1 MHSLLK
7 NTRVTL
13 KQLEV
18 FNAVVSTKSV
28 SLAARRVGLAQ
39 PTISQLLAKMEGA
52 LGTQLLIRNRPAHF
66 ELTPAGEYWYRCS
79 TRILADMN
87 AISMGHDQQ
96 FADQRASMRFGTPPS
111 LRGRFLRYAA
121 EVAVNEAR
129 FSQFESVWALNS
141 DELVEKL
148 NLHQL
153 NCAVVSA
160 SSIEGSE
167 SSYNVT
173 PLFEERIA
181 WVVPMSVPDEV
192 VTETLLAG
200 LLTDQRYDAMT
211 RYVDTGAATPWYG
224 FSNKWYQSQLP
235 FAHPYFSCATHSAAI
250 EFVAAGLATCH
261 CPISLFMSLPPR
273 TTDGLRLYE
282 LQDISRTAVL
292 AMPRH
297 LLSLQPFV
305 IFRDRMVEYAA
316 ERLSVTQD
324 AEHMPDMVPLTAQS
338 MG

>member
-1 MHSLLK
+1 MHSLLS

-18 FNAVVSTKSV
+18 FNAVVSARSV

-39 PTISQLLAKMEGA
+39 PTISQLLAKMESA

-79 TRILADMN
+79 QRVLADMN
-87 AISMGHDQQ
+87 AISMGHDHQ
-96 FADQRASMRFGTPPS
+96 FSDQRASMRFGTPPS
-111 LRGRFLRYAA
+111 LRGKFLRYAA
-121 EVAVNEAR
+121 EVAVHESR
-129 FSQFESVWALNS
+129 FAQFESVWALNS

-148 NLHQL
+148 SMHQL
-153 NCAVVSA
+153 NCAIVSA
-160 SSIEGSE
+160 SSIEGS
-167 SSYNVT
+167 SASFSIT

-181 WVVPMSVPDEV
+181 WVVPMSVPDEI
-192 VTETLLAG
+192 VTETLLTG
-200 LLTDQRYDAMT
+200 ILPDPRYEAMT
-211 RYVDTGAATPWYG
+211 RFVDTGAATPWYAY
-224 FSNKWYQSQLP
+224 STKWYQNQLP
-235 FAHPYFSCATHSAAI
+235 FAHPYFSCATHTAAI

-282 LQDISRTAVL
+282 LQDISRTVVM

-297 LLSLQPFV
+297 LLSLTPFV

-316 ERLSVTQD
+316 ERLSLTSEID
-324 AEHMPDMVPLTAQS
+324 APEMVQLAAS
-338 MG
+338 